1 MVKKSRFDSLQ
12 LGIIMGL
19 VVPAVGFLV
28 FYMSS
33 FSKVTFSY
41 FVEYAI
47 QIAAISKILSLSLL
61 PNLLVFFLY
70 IWKNYYLTARGI
82 LMSTFIWTFAI
93 IIVKF
98 VAE

>member
-12 LGIIMGL
+12 LGVIMGL

-28 FYMSS
+28 FYMSN

-41 FVEYAI
+41 FVEYAT

-82 LMSTFIWTFAI
+82 LMSTFIWTFTI

-98 VAE
+98 IAE